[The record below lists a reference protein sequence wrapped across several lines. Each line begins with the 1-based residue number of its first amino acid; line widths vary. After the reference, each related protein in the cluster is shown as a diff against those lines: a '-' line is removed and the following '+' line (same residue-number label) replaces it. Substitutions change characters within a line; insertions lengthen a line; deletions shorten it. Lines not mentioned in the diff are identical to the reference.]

1 MELTTLTLCCDQA
14 LKENDARFLRGYFG
28 QQYKNRAEFHHHGAD
43 GLVYQHPLIQ
53 YKTIGGVGRVMGL
66 EGGSFLVRA
75 LPEIDRLNLN
85 GNALN
90 VIEQNKHTERI
101 TFGATESTITYQ
113 FLSPW
118 LALNQ
123 ENYQRYRKLKD
134 QTERDGLLSRILIG
148 NLISLCK
155 SAQLTI
161 TDRIK
166 VSLSVQPSQAVEIKS
181 GVTLSGFVG
190 TFSVNFQ
197 LPNLWGIGKQSARG
211 FGAVR
216 QVKEGS

>member
-14 LKENDARFLRGYFG
+14 LQANDARYLRGFFG
-28 QQYKNRAEFHHHGAD
+28 QQYQNRAEFHHHGPD
-43 GLVYQHPLIQ
+43 GLIYQHPLIQ

-90 VIEQNKHTERI
+90 VIEQNRHTESVS
-101 TFGATESTITYQ
+101 FGASEKPIKYQ

-123 ENYQRYRKLKD
+123 ENHQCYNKMKKQI
-134 QTERDGLLSRILIG
+134 ERDDLLCRILVG

-155 SAQLTI
+155 SVRLTI
-161 TDRIK
+161 TDRLK
-166 VSLSVQPSQAVEIKS
+166 SKLSVQQTQTIEIKS
-181 GVTLSGFVG
+181 GVTLIGFMG
-190 TFSVNFQ
+190 TFTVNFQ
-197 LPNLWGIGKQSARG
+197 LPTLWGIGKQSARG

-216 QVKEGS
+216 QIKE